1 MELLGGIR
9 VLISKSRYAKEYP
22 KPPYT
27 LQQLLYN
34 VFLGI
39 LFNTYVVI
47 DLI

>member
-27 LQQLLYN
+27 LQQLLYS
-34 VFLGI
+34 VFLGV
-39 LFNTYVVI
+39 LFNKYAVI